1 MTTRL
6 QPDALPADAI
16 LAAALTATAPL
27 ELGGV
32 SLRARPGHQREA
44 WLTWFH
50 GLLPRDT
57 PRPRLPLHI
66 SDERLLGGLDL
77 AATLR
82 SGRPVVQRGLL
93 AACHGGI
100 LTLSM
105 AERAPATLA
114 AKLAAVIDART
125 VVLER
130 DGLAA
135 RHPSAFGL
143 ILLDEGL
150 AEDEAPPAGLLDRL
164 AFHLRLDPPGAG
176 ADAPATS
183 QDALTP
189 EDIGAAQQRLP
200 AVEAGDDAVEALCA
214 ASLALGIASARAL
227 RFALTAARAS
237 AALFGRDR
245 VGEEDTAAA
254 ARLVLAP
261 RATRLPAEEP
271 PAAPQEPEGPQDRPE
286 GEAADSRDSDR
297 EGRNPEALEDVV
309 LAATKAA
316 IPADLLA
323 RLTAGETGR
332 RKDSGSGRAGPLRAT
347 TTRGRPVGARRGTPR
362 PGQRLNVLETLRAA
376 APWQAV
382 RRRELARG
390 QGAATPR
397 VLIRRE
403 DFRITR
409 YKHHPETTTIF
420 VVDASGSAAL
430 HRLAE
435 AKGAVELLLADCYI
449 RRDSV
454 ALLTFGGRSA
464 ELLLPPTR
472 SLARVKRCLAGFPAG
487 GGTPLAAAIDAAAA
501 LAEGLKRKGQS
512 PVAVFLTDG
521 RGNIAR
527 DGTANRDR
535 AEGDTLA
542 AARAL
547 AASGLASLLVDISP
561 RPRPIGRQLAEEMR
575 ATYLALP
582 QADATALSKAVQA
595 NTPAPK

>member
-1 MTTRL
+1 MKARR
-6 QPDALPADAI
+6 QPDALPADAN
-16 LAAALTATAPL
+16 LVAALAATAPL

-32 SLRARPGHQREA
+32 CLRARPGQQREA
-44 WLTWFH
+44 WLNLFH
-50 GLLPRDT
+50 GLLPQGL

-66 SDERLLGGLDL
+66 GDDRLLGGLDL

-82 SGRPVVQRGLL
+82 GGRPVVQRGLL
-93 AACHGGI
+93 ADCDGGV
-100 LTLSM
+100 LTIPM
-105 AERAPATLA
+105 AERTPAALA
-114 AKLAAVIDART
+114 GKLAAVMDARA

-135 RHPSAFGL
+135 RHLSAFGV

-150 AEDEAPPAGLLDRL
+150 AEEEAPPACLLDRL
-164 AFHLRLDPPGAG
+164 AFHLRLEPQAG
-176 ADAPATS
+176 TDT
-183 QDALTP
+183 ALSGLENLTLG
-189 EDIGAAQQRLP
+189 DIIAAQRRLP

-214 ASLALGIASARAL
+214 ASLALGIASARAP

-237 AALFGRDR
+237 AALFGRDS
-245 VGEEDTAAA
+245 VGEDDTALA

-261 RATRLPAEEP
+261 RAIQLPAGEP
-271 PAAPQEPEGPQDRPE
+271 PTEAQEPEPPRERPDGKDARSPE
-286 GEAADSRDSDR
+286 RDG

-309 LAATKAA
+309 LAAARAA
-316 IPADLLA
+316 IPPDLLA
-323 RLTAGETGR
+323 RLRAGEDR
-332 RKDSGSGRAGPLRAT
+332 RSREAGSGRAGPLRAT
-347 TTRGRPVGARRGTPR
+347 TTRGRPVGARRGTPKL
-362 PGQRLNVLETLRAA
+362 GQRLNVLETLRAA
-376 APWQAV
+376 APGQAI
-382 RRRELARG
+382 RRRELGDRPQAS
-390 QGAATPR
+390 APR

-454 ALLTFGGRSA
+454 ALLTFRGRSA
-464 ELLLPPTR
+464 DLLLPPTR

-501 LAEGLKRKGQS
+501 LAEGLRRKGQS

-527 DGTANRDR
+527 DGSADR
-535 AEGDTLA
+535 EAAESDTRA
-542 AARAL
+542 AASAL
-547 AASGLASLLVDISP
+547 AASELASLLVDISP
-561 RPRPIGRQLAEEMR
+561 RPRPIGRQLAEKMR

-582 QADATALSKAVQA
+582 RADAAALCSAVQA
-595 NTPAPK
+595 HANVTR